1 MKSAAQCV
9 FYCMFLLMFLL
20 TGCNKE
26 VAAPPETKEIEYK
39 IVENKD
45 NLIKIRAKP
54 EAGFNYDY
62 YLYVPNGAKESDVKY
77 MLVEPNN
84 SGNADDNSQF
94 HDEQASNLI
103 KYWIC
108 NKIANSLRIPLLVP
122 TFDRPRSEWKMYT
135 HALDRDTLMN
145 KSGKL
150 ARVDLQLI
158 KMIENAQ
165 QILNENG
172 IKVDDK
178 VFMDGFSASGNFV
191 NRFAALHPEKVRAV
205 ASGGVNGMPIIPYE
219 YMNGEK
225 LIYHVGVADI
235 EEITGIKFNMKEY
248 REVAQYIYMGEW
260 DTNDTLKFSDAY
272 SEEEVRIT
280 EKVLGKEMKDRWLK
294 AQEILKKAEIPAQM
308 VTYNGTT
315 HQVKPEMV
323 SDIIAFFRANASSDI
338 KFIEPFQYPFVEFKT
353 LEQVHIKAAYWN
365 GDPNIESWIKGL
377 KINNFIVLT
386 DDWISG
392 RDYTQLSEFIHA
404 QPEGNLKILLKHQ
417 GKTNVKA
424 AITGASFS
432 FGDGSY
438 QGFIA
443 EVTESELTKMKRG
456 VPYSLYLENENN
468 SLFINK
474 GVTVTMP

>member
-1 MKSAAQCV
+1 LDKSRLKFSRILLNGSNDIDMAIANQCNISFQKAEEIKKNFKGSQRSSNNSLNEAAAV
-9 FYCMFLLMFLL
+9 SEEVNMGYIINNALNNIVSDVSRFIEFYISRNNTNRLKRLYVCGGGSLLKGLADYFSASFSISVKPLPL
-20 TGCNKE
+20 
-26 VAAPPETKEIEYK
+26 TKEIEYK

-338 KFIEPFQYPFVEFKT
+338 KFIEPAPVF
-353 LEQVHIKAAYWN
+353 
-365 GDPNIESWIKGL
+365 
-377 KINNFIVLT
+377 
-386 DDWISG
+386 
-392 RDYTQLSEFIHA
+392 
-404 QPEGNLKILLKHQ
+404 
-417 GKTNVKA
+417 
-424 AITGASFS
+424 
-432 FGDGSY
+432 
-438 QGFIA
+438 
-443 EVTESELTKMKRG
+443 
-456 VPYSLYLENENN
+456 
-468 SLFINK
+468 
-474 GVTVTMP
+474 